1 MPLSAIDAITP
12 AFHHTK
18 QQLLQPFRIAQWAK
32 LALVG
37 FLAGEM
43 TSGGCSSPNLNLN
56 IPGRTHGSQHLV
68 TMGLPVHNPMLYAG
82 LIAVLFVTGIILFV
96 LFLYVS
102 SVMRFILF
110 DSVIAKRCEIAR
122 GWNQR
127 QLPGM
132 RYFVWQL
139 LFSFVTLATLAIIV
153 GVPLAIAFAA
163 GWLKHPKEHIIVMVL
178 GGIALF
184 FVCLALVLLSAVVQ
198 VLTKDFV
205 VPQMA
210 LEDLGPIQAWRR
222 LLPMIESEKG
232 GFAGYLGMKIVM
244 NLGAAMVLAIISLI
258 AILMLLIPVGGV
270 GVIAFLIGKAAGLT
284 PNLYTIS
291 LAVVFGCIF
300 IAFLIYA
307 VSVISVPA
315 TVFFPAYSIY
325 FFAARYPRLAD
336 VLYPPAVAHSVPPAE
351 GPPFLPPPEPVG

>member
-18 QQLLQPFRIAQWAK
+18 QQLLQPFRAAQWAK

-43 TSGGCSSPNLNLN
+43 TSGGCSSPNFH
-56 IPGRTHGSQHLV
+56 IPAHPRSQHLLS
-68 TMGLPVHNPMLYAG
+68 MGLPVQNPMLYAG
-82 LIAVLFVTGIILFV
+82 LIAILIVTGIVLFV

-110 DSVIAKRCEIAR
+110 DSVLAKRCEIAK

-127 QLPGM
+127 QVPGM

-139 LFSFVTLATLAIIV
+139 LFSFVTVAALAILI
-153 GVPLAIAFAA
+153 GVPAGFAFAA
-163 GWLKHPKEHIIVMVL
+163 GWLKHPKEHIIAMVL

-184 FVCLALVLLSAVVQ
+184 FIFLAWMLVSVVIQ

-222 LLPMIESEKG
+222 LLPMIQSEKG
-232 GFAGYLGMKIVM
+232 GYAAYLGMKLVM

-258 AILMLLIPVGGV
+258 AILLMLIPVGGI
-270 GVIAFLIGKAAGLT
+270 GVIAVLIGKTAGLT
-284 PNLYTIS
+284 LNLYTIS
-291 LAVVFGCIF
+291 LGVVFGCIF
-300 IAFLIYA
+300 IAVVIYA
-307 VSVISVPA
+307 ISLISVPA

-325 FFAARYPRLAD
+325 FFASRYPRLAEA
-336 VLYPPAVAHSVPPAE
+336 LYPLAAVSSVPPAE
-351 GPPFLPPPEPVG
+351 APPFLPPPEPIG

>member
-18 QQLLQPFRIAQWAK
+18 QQLMQPFRVAQWAK

-43 TSGGCSSPNLNLN
+43 TSGGCSSPNFN
-56 IPGRTHGSQHLV
+56 IPTRTHGTQHFFNV
-68 TMGLPVHNPMLYAG
+68 GLPLQNPMFYAG
-82 LIAVLFVTGIILFV
+82 LIAVLIVTGMVLFV

-110 DSVIAKRCEIAR
+110 DSVLTKKCEIAK

-127 QLPGM
+127 QAPGV

-139 LFSFVTLATLAIIV
+139 LFSLATLATMAIII
-153 GVPLAIAFAA
+153 GVPLAVAFAA
-163 GWLKHPKEHIIVMVL
+163 GLLKRPKEHIIVMVL

-184 FVCLALVLLSAVVQ
+184 FIFLALVLISAVIQ

-222 LLPMIESEKG
+222 LLPMIQSEKG
-232 GFAGYLGMKIVM
+232 GFAAYLGMKIVM
-244 NLGAAMVLAIISLI
+244 NIGAAMVLAIISLI
-258 AILMLLIPVGGV
+258 AILLMLIPVGGV
-270 GVIAFLIGKAAGLT
+270 GVIAVLIGKTAGLT
-284 PNLYTIS
+284 WNLYTIS

-300 IAFLIYA
+300 IALLIYA
-307 VSVISVPA
+307 ISLISVPA

-325 FFAARYPRLAD
+325 FFASRYQALNQL
-336 VLYPPAVAHSVPPAE
+336 LYPPSAQNVSTSQPGGFPT
-351 GPPFLPPPEPVG
+351 LPDPIG

>member
-1 MPLSAIDAITP
+1 LLPLSAIDAITP

-18 QQLLQPFRIAQWAK
+18 QQLLQPFRVAQWAK

-43 TSGGCSSPNLNLN
+43 TSGGCSSPNLN
-56 IPGRTHGSQHLV
+56 IPARTHGSQHFLS
-68 TMGLPVHNPMLYAG
+68 MGLPVQNPMLYAG
-82 LIAVLFVTGIILFV
+82 LIAVLIVTAIVLLV

-110 DSVIAKRCEIAR
+110 DSVVAKRCEIAKR
-122 GWNQR
+122 WNQR

-139 LFSFVTLATLAIIV
+139 LFSFVTLATLAILI
-153 GVPLAIAFAA
+153 GVPAGLAFAA
-163 GWLKHPKEHIIVMVL
+163 GWPKHVKEHIVILIL

-184 FVCLALVLLSAVVQ
+184 FVFLGCVLLSLIVQ

-222 LLPMIESEKG
+222 LLPMIQSEKG
-232 GFAGYLGMKIVM
+232 SYAGYLAMKLVM
-244 NLGAAMVLAIISLI
+244 NLGAAMILAIISMI
-258 AILMLLIPVGGV
+258 VILLMLIPVGGV
-270 GVIAFLIGKAAGLT
+270 GVIAVLIGKTAGLT
-284 PNLYTIS
+284 WNLYTIS
-291 LAVVFGCIF
+291 LTVVFGCIF

-307 VSVISVPA
+307 ISLISVPA

-325 FFAARYPRLAD
+325 FFASRYPRLSE
-336 VLYPPAVAHSVPPAE
+336 VLYPPVVAPTFAPPE
-351 GPPFLPPPEPVG
+351 EPPFLPPPEPIG

>member
-18 QQLLQPFRIAQWAK
+18 QQLIQPFRAAQWAK

-43 TSGGCSSPNLNLN
+43 TSGGCSTPNFH
-56 IPGRTHGSQHLV
+56 IPAQPRGSQHLFSA
-68 TMGLPVHNPMLYAG
+68 GLPIQNPMFYAG
-82 LIAVLFVTGIILFV
+82 LIAILIVAGIVLFV

-110 DSVIAKRCEIAR
+110 DSVVAKRCEIAK

-127 QLPGM
+127 QVPGM

-139 LFSFVTLATLAIIV
+139 LFSFVTVAALAIVV
-153 GVPLAIAFAA
+153 GVPFAFAFAA
-163 GWLKHPKEHIIVMVL
+163 GWMKQPREHIVAMVL

-184 FVCLALVLLSAVVQ
+184 FIFLTWILICLVIQ

-222 LLPMIESEKG
+222 LLPMIQSEKG
-232 GFAGYLGMKIVM
+232 AYAAYLGMKLVM

-258 AILMLLIPVGGV
+258 AILLMLIPVGGI
-270 GVIAFLIGKAAGLT
+270 GVIVVLIGKISGLT
-284 PNLYTIS
+284 WSLYTIS
-291 LAVVFGCIF
+291 LAIVFGCIL
-300 IAFLIYA
+300 IAIIIY
-307 VSVISVPA
+307 VISLISVPA
-315 TVFFPAYSIY
+315 IVFFPAYSIY
-325 FFAARYPRLAD
+325 FFAARYPRLSE
-336 VLYPPAVAHSVPPAE
+336 VLYPPVAPPIVAPPE
-351 GPPFLPPPEPVG
+351 APPFLPPPEPIG

>member
-1 MPLSAIDAITP
+1 VLVPLSAIDAITP

-18 QQLLQPFRIAQWAK
+18 QQLIQPFRAAQWAK

-43 TSGGCSSPNLNLN
+43 ASGGCGTPNFN
-56 IPGRTHGSQHLV
+56 IPSHPRGSQHLFSA
-68 TMGLPVHNPMLYAG
+68 GLPIQNPMLYAG
-82 LIAVLFVTGIILFV
+82 LIAILIVAGIMLFV

-110 DSVIAKRCEIAR
+110 DSVVAKRCEIAK

-127 QLPGM
+127 QVPGM

-139 LFSFVTLATLAIIV
+139 LFSFVTVAVLAIVV
-153 GVPLAIAFAA
+153 GVPFAFAFAA
-163 GWLKHPKEHIIVMVL
+163 GWLKQPREHIVAMVL

-184 FVCLALVLLSAVVQ
+184 FIFLTWILICLVIQ

-210 LEDLGPIQAWRR
+210 LEDFGPIQAWRR
-222 LLPMIESEKG
+222 LLPMIQSEKG
-232 GFAGYLGMKIVM
+232 AYAAYLGMKLVM

-258 AILMLLIPVGGV
+258 AILLMLIPVGGI
-270 GVIAFLIGKAAGLT
+270 GVIALLIGKTAGLT
-284 PNLYTIS
+284 WSLYTIS

-300 IAFLIYA
+300 IAVILYVI
-307 VSVISVPA
+307 SLISVPA

-325 FFAARYPRLAD
+325 FFAARYLRLSE
-336 VLYPPAVAHSVPPAE
+336 VLYPVAAPTVAPPEA
-351 GPPFLPPPEPVG
+351 PPFLPPPEPIG